1 MLTLTVGLLAL
12 GLSSSP
18 AIADS
23 NKLEAYAKIIKEAP
37 VRDSVD
43 EKDGFRDV
51 KFGQQCSTTPGF
63 EHKKK
68 LGDLTGYVRAS
79 DSLDV
84 GPEKLQG
91 IVYLCVD
98 DSLKVVMFL
107 ANKDHDHA
115 TGLPLALKST
125 YGEPSIK
132 ESGLLYWRGS
142 KRTAWVIERDDG
154 LLAAMGDYPWADPVG
169 LAVTVYAGAA
179 QQGKDDL

>member
-1 MLTLTVGLLAL
+1 MPVLTLGLVAL

-18 AIADS
+18 ASA
-23 NKLEAYAKIIKEAP
+23 NALEEYAKVIKEAP

-43 EKDGFRDV
+43 DKDGFRDV
-51 KFGQQCSTTPGF
+51 KFGQKCSATPGF

-68 LGDLTGYVRAS
+68 LGDLSGYVRAT

-84 GPEKLQG
+84 GTEKLKG

-98 DSLKVVMFL
+98 DSLKVVMFM
-107 ANKDHDHA
+107 ADKDHDLA

-125 YGEPSIK
+125 YGDPSIK
-132 ESGLLYWRGS
+132 ESDLLYWRGS
-142 KRTAWVIERDDG
+142 KRTAWVMERDDG

-169 LAVTVYAGAA
+169 LAATLYAGAA